1 MVIQT
6 DLIEM
11 RHIVGD
17 LVHDITGMKQGSL
30 YFLAYD
36 TGTWDLCVVLTPAN
50 PRVRESQQ
58 SVNCDFVEEDG
69 AQRQSRHCTYCIQS
83 SSAIGASHV
92 LQVLPSSWMR
102 MECIWGRW

>member
-58 SVNCDFVEEDG
+58 SVNCDFVEEVDTAHIAYNPRPQLG
-69 AQRQSRHCTYCIQS
+69 HRTSCRCY
-83 SSAIGASHV
+83 
-92 LQVLPSSWMR
+92 LQA
-102 MECIWGRW
+102 G